1 VEGPPGTGKSQTIA
15 NLIASLAAHGRRTLF
30 VAEMPAAIDAV
41 LERLNGLGLG
51 DLVLDLH
58 DGASS
63 RRRIAQDFARALS
76 VAGNVPLTIHAENHG
91 RLERRRDHLRAW
103 RDALHRRREPW
114 NLNVYEVQAELI
126 DLRRTETIA
135 VRVGRET
142 TTALGEDAYQGAAV
156 DFEEFAERAAC
167 PARRFEPLAARV
179 RQQARDERRPG
190 PRGEERRRR
199 ARRADAP
206 RAQAELDRVA
216 HAWGC
221 AARARWPRRL
231 RCRLTGPG
239 PAEGAI
245 PEGRGSKVSP
255 SCVPLQP

>member
-58 DGASS
+58 DGVSS

-103 RDALHRRREPW
+103 PDALHRRREPW

-156 DFEEFAERAAC
+156 DFEEFAERGGLALLAGSS
-167 PARRFEPLAARV
+167 PWRLAFDSRLATSADQVHEARSAVAGLAERTLPG
-179 RQQARDERRPG
+179 RRPNSTASPTPG
-190 PRGEERRRR
+190 
-199 ARRADAP
+199 AAP
-206 RAQAELDRVA
+206 
-216 HAWGC
+216 
-221 AARARWPRRL
+221 
-231 RCRLTGPG
+231 
-239 PAEGAI
+239 PALA
-245 PEGRGSKVSP
+245 GRGGFA
-255 SCVPLQP
+255 LA